1 MSTAGYIA
9 LLGGGIVTV
18 VVGAGRMF
26 LIFYSNRALLDDQT
40 RMQVANEQ
48 DGHQRPID
56 AS

>member
-9 LLGGGIVTV
+9 LLGGRIVTV

-26 LIFYSNRALLDDQT
+26 LIFYSNRTLLDDQT